1 MLCKKVFLYILL
13 SLCSCFTFSF
23 ERLDFTFESDVG
35 LKNGRVDEIVYQDK
49 KMISLLD
56 MECFIITDNKFK
68 D

>member
-35 LKNGRVDEIVYQDK
+35 LKNGRVDEIVYQDEK
-49 KMISLLD
+49 
-56 MECFIITDNKFK
+56 
-68 D
+68 